1 MSSYSTCRG
10 RSPLSISVARKT
22 CLGFGRY
29 NLAEMLGFE
38 ETSVQRIYLDH
49 NATTPLLPAVVDRM
63 TEELREDFGNPSSVH
78 HFGQQA
84 KAAIDEARTNVAT
97 LIGADPSEVLFT
109 SGGTE
114 ADNIAIRGAAEALE
128 PTGKRHLVASAIE
141 HEAVLNTLK
150 ALVKRGWRTTLLA
163 ADQTGILTAAML
175 RDALADDTALVSVMH
190 ANNEIGTIQ
199 PIAELARLARERG
212 ALFHTDA
219 VQSAGKIPIDVKAM
233 AVDML
238 SVSAHKFYGPKGVG
252 ALWIRRGLRVLP
264 LLTGGRQERSGRA
277 GTENV
282 AGIVGMGVAARIAT
296 GKMSDEGRR
305 LATLRDRLEAGILR
319 AVPGT
324 AVNGSPEAR
333 VPNTTNISFDR
344 VEAESLLI
352 ALDLEGIAVS
362 TGSACSSGTL
372 EPSHVLKAM
381 GFNAHRT
388 QNSIRF
394 SLGAANTDAEIDRV
408 ISVLPGIVE
417 KLRSLTRTSVRA

>member
-1 MSSYSTCRG
+1 M
-10 RSPLSISVARKT
+10 
-22 CLGFGRY
+22 
-29 NLAEMLGFE
+29 
-38 ETSVQRIYLDH
+38 QRIYLDH
-49 NATTPLLPAVVDRM
+49 NATTPLLPAVVERM
-63 TEELREDFGNPSSVH
+63 TVALRDEFGNPSSVH

-84 KAAIDEARTNVAT
+84 KAAIDDARTDVAN
-97 LIGADPSEVLFT
+97 LIGAEPSEVLFT

-128 PTGKRHLVASAIE
+128 ATGRRHLIASAIE

-150 ALVKRGWRTTLLA
+150 ALAKRGWRTTLLPVDRSGIVSPA
-163 ADQTGILTAAML
+163 AV
-175 RDALADDTALVSVMH
+175 RDALADDTAVVSVMH

-199 PIAELARLARERG
+199 PIAELARMAHERG

-219 VQSAGKIPIDVKAM
+219 VQSAGKIAIDVKALG
-233 AVDML
+233 VDML
-238 SVSAHKFYGPKGVG
+238 SMSAHKFYGPKGVG
-252 ALWIRRGLRVLP
+252 ALWIRRGLRVMP
-264 LLTGGRQERSGRA
+264 ILTGGRQERSRRA

-282 AGIVGMGVAARIAT
+282 AGIVGMGVAARIAS
-296 GKMSDEGRR
+296 GKMEAEDRR
-305 LATLRDRLEAGILR
+305 LSALRDRLETGILR

-324 AVNGSPEAR
+324 AVNGSPDAR

-344 VEAESLLI
+344 IEAESLLI
-352 ALDLEGIAVS
+352 ALDLQGIAVS

-394 SLGAANTDAEIDRV
+394 SLGAANSEAEVDRV
-408 ISVLPGIVE
+408 IAVLPGIVD
-417 KLRSLTRTSVRA
+417 KLRSLTRAPARAGG